1 MSPRIAALLG
11 TAVGLT
17 ASGAHAQDARCR
29 SIANDVQRLACYD
42 KAAGAAGAIVPVR
55 PNEAAAAPLRAAPGA
70 TPAPIVVVEVA
81 PREDLD
87 GELGARLIDRWEL
100 GPGQTRGTFL
110 PRPYKPVYVLP
121 VVFANAVNRKPTSG
135 NPATSSST
143 DLPLQSSEAKFQV
156 SMKAKLAEGLL
167 FGHGDVWAGYTQS
180 SRWQVYNADLSRPF
194 RETNY
199 EPEAMLVF
207 GTDYKLLGLHGRML
221 GLSLNHQSNGRGQP
235 LSRSWN
241 RVIAMAGF
249 EERDWT
255 LTLRPWWR
263 VPESVGVDDNPDI
276 ENNLG
281 RAEAVISKRW
291 GRSLVSL
298 QLRHSLRGGSNS
310 RGSAEL
316 DWAFPIA
323 GPLKGQLQL
332 FSGYGESLIDYNFK
346 QTRLGLGVSLVEWR

>member
-1 MSPRIAALLG
+1 MAALLG
-11 TAVGLT
+11 SAAGLM
-17 ASGAHAQDARCR
+17 ASGAHAQDAACR
-29 SIANDVQRLACYD
+29 SIANDTQRLACYD
-42 KAAGAAGAIVPVR
+42 KAAAAASATVPVR
-55 PNEAAAAPLRAAPGA
+55 PNEAAAAPARAVLGA
-70 TPAPIVVVEVA
+70 TPAPIVVVEAA
-81 PREDLD
+81 PRKDLD
-87 GELGARLIDRWEL
+87 GELGARLVDRWEL
-100 GPGQTRGTFL
+100 DPGQTRGTLL

-121 VVFANAVNRKPTSG
+121 VVYTNAVNRQPTSG
-135 NPATSSST
+135 NPAASAATVA
-143 DLPLQSSEAKFQV
+143 PLQSTEMKFQV
-156 SMKAKLAEGLL
+156 SVKAKLAEGLL
-167 FGHGDVWAGYTQS
+167 FGYGDVWAGYTQS
-180 SRWQVYNADLSRPF
+180 SRWQVYNAEISRPF

-207 GTDYKLLGLHGRML
+207 GTDYQLLGLHGRML

-249 EERDWT
+249 EEGDWT
-255 LTLRPWWR
+255 LMFRPWWR
-263 VPESVGVDDNPDI
+263 IPESAGVDDNPDI

-298 QLRHSLRGGSNS
+298 QVRHSLRSGSNS

-316 DWAFPIA
+316 DWAFPIT
-323 GPLKGQLQL
+323 GNLKGQVQL

-346 QTRLGLGVSLVEWR
+346 QTRVGLGVSLVEWR